1 MSNRDTKGTARG
13 NKARIGK
20 QDEYF
25 ASVSPQ
31 RSQNS
36 CLVGESFLSTTLS
49 FLGAVTK
56 PEDKEM
62 WLPSQ
67 KPWLGMLTKGSQGN

>member
-20 QDEYF
+20 WDEYF

-31 RSQNS
+31 RSQSRTPSS
-36 CLVGESFLSTTLS
+36 CLVGESFLTTTLS

-56 PEDKEM
+56 PEDKEI
-62 WLPSQ
+62 
-67 KPWLGMLTKGSQGN
+67 